1 MAEDVGQQDRREP
14 TDICAHPCTCSDSK
28 VRHNCVVKQAIVYNA
43 KVNLTMHK
51 KKEEMT
57 SEVKANLIVWEKDG
71 KEMIYIPDG
80 DSTMGSDE
88 GRSNQAPA
96 HKVYVAAFYID
107 RYPVTN
113 EEYKRFVDATGHP
126 VPCYNVEWA
135 EPFEYNWD
143 LEKRIPPAGREK
155 HPVVLVS
162 WEDARAYA
170 AWAGKRLPTE
180 AEWARAAR
188 GSDGRRWPWGNEFIE
203 GRCNTKESDT
213 HGTTPV
219 GQYSPDGDSPWG
231 VGDMVGN
238 VWEWTSSLF
247 RPFPYDANDGR
258 ESQEAPGWRVLR
270 GGSWRNDL
278 DLARCSAR
286 LDGDFLFFNNVGFR
300 CVVSAE
306 EGKPRR
312 SGA

>member
-1 MAEDVGQQDRREP
+1 
-14 TDICAHPCTCSDSK
+14 
-28 VRHNCVVKQAIVYNA
+28 
-43 KVNLTMHK
+43 
-51 KKEEMT
+51 MT
-57 SEVKANLIVWEKDG
+57 SEVRANLIVWQEDG
-71 KEMIYIPDG
+71 KEMIYIPGG
-80 DSTMGSDE
+80 DFIMGSDE
-88 GRSNQAPA
+88 GREHQAPA

-113 EEYKRFVDATGHP
+113 DDYKRFVDATGHP
-126 VPCYNVEWA
+126 VPSYDVEWA

-143 LEKRIPPAGREK
+143 VEKRIPPAGREK
-155 HPVVLVS
+155 HPVVLVR

-170 AWAGKRLPTE
+170 AWAAKRLPTE

-188 GSDGRRWPWGNEFIE
+188 GPDGRRWPWGNEFIK
-203 GRCNTKESDT
+203 GRCNTKESGT

-219 GQYSPDGDSPWG
+219 GQYSPEGDSPWG

-247 RPFPYDANDGR
+247 RPYPYDADDGR
-258 ESQEAPGWRVLR
+258 ESQQANGWRVLR

-278 DLARCSAR
+278 DLARCTAR

-300 CVVSAE
+300 CAVLAS
-306 EGKPRR
+306 EGEPRR